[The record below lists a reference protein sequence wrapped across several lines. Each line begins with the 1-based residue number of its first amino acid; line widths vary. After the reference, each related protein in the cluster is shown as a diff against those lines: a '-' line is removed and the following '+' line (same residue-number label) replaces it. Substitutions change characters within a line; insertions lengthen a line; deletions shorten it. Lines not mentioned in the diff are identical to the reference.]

1 MGQNY
6 KMDEQFFFDKEEDLP
21 LVTLSYGSMAWNKTG
36 AWRYLRP
43 TFQDKTPPCN
53 NSCPAGE
60 DVEGYIYLAG
70 KKRYKEAW
78 SLIKEENPFPG
89 VCGRVCMHPC
99 QNACNREEFDKAIN
113 INAVERFLAD
123 HALKQGY
130 RVSFKKRKKK
140 ERVAIVGSGPA
151 GLTCAYHLTR
161 MGYQVT
167 VFEALPVPGGMLRVG
182 IPDYRLPKRV
192 LEEEIDSILELGVQ
206 IQTNAKIDREIF
218 EKKLKDF
225 NAIFISTGNHK
236 SINLRIP
243 GDDSSGVIS
252 GLSFL
257 KDMHIGVKVHVEKR
271 VAVIGGGNT
280 AIDAARSALRLGA
293 KPFILYRRTT
303 EEMPAI
309 ESEVMETEKEGIKIF
324 YLTSPIRVISQNGR
338 VEKLEC
344 VKNRLGPPDGSGRR
358 IPIEIKDSRFFIEVD
373 NVISAIGEVPD
384 LSFLPEGIDIK
395 NQLLVT
401 NEGLATL
408 KKGVFAGGDVTS
420 PLRSVAHAIGSGKRA
435 AISIDRYLQG
445 KGLEDIIDTIQ
456 IGDGVSLSMRKYLQR
471 DNLSSRRSLEIVR
484 FRNLNLDYFEHQTR
498 QEMNTLCTE
507 EKVSSFEEVNIGF
520 QAETALHEA
529 KRCFNCGVCN
539 LCDNCSIFCP
549 DMAVIKQSDRDQNT
563 IDYDHCKGCGICVE
577 ECPRDAMYMERERR

>member
-1 MGQNY
+1 
-6 KMDEQFFFDKEEDLP
+6 MDEQFFFDKEEDLP

-43 TFQDKTPPCN
+43 AFQDKTPPCN

-60 DVEGYIYLAG
+60 DVEGYMYLVG

-78 SLIKEENPFPG
+78 NLIKEENPFPG

-99 QNACNREEFDKAIN
+99 QNTCNREEFDKAIN

-123 HALKQGY
+123 YALKQGY
-130 RVSFKKRKKK
+130 RVSSKKREKK
-140 ERVAIVGSGPA
+140 EKVAIIGSGPA

-167 VFEALPVPGGMLRVG
+167 VFEALPVLGGMLRVG

-206 IQTNAKIDREIF
+206 IQTNTKIDREIF
-218 EKKLKDF
+218 EKELKDF
-225 NAIFISTGNHK
+225 NAIFIGTGNHK

-243 GDDSSGVIS
+243 GNDSSGVIS

-257 KDMHIGVKVHVEKR
+257 KDMHLGVKVHVGKR
-271 VAVIGGGNT
+271 VAIIGGGNT
-280 AIDAARSALRLGA
+280 AIDAARSALRLGT

-324 YLTSPIRVISQNGR
+324 YLTSPIKVISQNGR

-344 VKNRLGPPDGSGRR
+344 VKNRLGPPDSSGRR
-358 IPIEIKDSRFFIEVD
+358 IPIEIKESRFFIEAD

-384 LSFLPEGIDIK
+384 LSFLPEGMDIN

-401 NEGLATL
+401 DEGLATL
-408 KKGVFAGGDVTS
+408 RKGVFAGGDVTS

-445 KGLEDIIDTIQ
+445 KGLEEVIDTIQ
-456 IGDGVSLSMRKYLQR
+456 IGDGANLSMRRYLQR
-471 DNLSSRRSLEIVR
+471 DNLSSRKSLEIVR
-484 FRNLNLDYFEHQTR
+484 FRNLNLDYFEHQPR
-498 QEMNTLCTE
+498 QEMNALCTE
-507 EKVSSFEEVNIGF
+507 ERVSSFQEVNIGF
-520 QAETALHEA
+520 DAETALHEA

-539 LCDNCSIFCP
+539 LCDNCNIFCP
-549 DMAVIKQSDRDQNT
+549 DMAVIKQSGRDQNT
-563 IDYDHCKGCGICVE
+563 IDYDHCKGCGICIE
-577 ECPRDAMYMERERR
+577 ECPRDAMYMERERK